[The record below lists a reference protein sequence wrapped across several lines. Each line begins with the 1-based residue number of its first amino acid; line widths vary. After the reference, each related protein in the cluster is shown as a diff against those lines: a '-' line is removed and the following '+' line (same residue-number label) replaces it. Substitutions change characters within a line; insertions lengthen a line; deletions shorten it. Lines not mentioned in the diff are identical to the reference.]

1 MSALLWPR
9 VLLGVLIA
17 GLLWW
22 AVDRL
27 HDYVWQNGY
36 NAANVRGEQVIA
48 EFRAAEA
55 QAQREAREAE
65 RSAQAAVDRAAT
77 EYQRGLADA
86 ETTERD
92 VLSDLRADNLRLRAE
107 WRGCATDRLS
117 VAAEAAG
124 RVAATDRSR
133 AALAAAAVRIGAEC
147 DARDRAWRQYAA
159 AVTTE
164 MGS

>member
-9 VLLGVLIA
+9 ILLGVLVV

-22 AVDRL
+22 AIDSA
-27 HDYVWQNGY
+27 HDYIWQNGY
-36 NAANVRGEQVIA
+36 NAANVRAEQVIA
-48 EFRAAEA
+48 EFREGEA
-55 QAQREAREAE
+55 DAQRKARKAE
-65 RSAQAAVDRAAT
+65 RAKQDAVDAAAAA
-77 EYQRGLADA
+77 YQRGLADA

-117 VAAEAAG
+117 GDAEAAG
-124 RVAATDRSR
+124 RIAAADRSR

-147 DARDRAWRQYAA
+147 DARDHAWRQYAA
-159 AVTTE
+159 AVAGE
-164 MGS
+164 GR

>member
-1 MSALLWPR
+1 MSALIWPR
-9 VLLGVLIA
+9 VMLGVLVA

-36 NAANVRGEQVIA
+36 NAANVRAEQVIA
-48 EFRAAEA
+48 EFIKGEAEA
-55 QAQREAREAE
+55 QRQAREAE
-65 RSAQAAVDRAAT
+65 RAKQDAVDAAAAA
-77 EYQRGLADA
+77 YQRGLADA

-107 WRGCATDRLS
+107 WRGCATDRL
-117 VAAEAAG
+117 AGDAEAAS
-124 RVAATDRSR
+124 RVAAADRSR

-159 AVTTE
+159 AVAGE
-164 MGS
+164 GR